1 MEMESITVY
10 LSINLFFLS
19 RSGKNME
26 KEVFKNATSK
36 DDYVGGIKRLGKT
49 ISFIDDRIMHLVYSI
64 YKYY

>member
-1 MEMESITVY
+1 
-10 LSINLFFLS
+10 
-19 RSGKNME
+19 ME

-49 ISFIDDRIMHLVYSI
+49 ISFIGFRIMHELVYSI